1 MKTNGLDFEALRCA
15 SLVGEFSE
23 HASIRVEKANPAR
36 FLTPPDVVRA
46 NDVLYLPELRLQV
59 IGGTMVPQEAV
70 PEPWTLGFEIKR
82 GFQGRAERYRSEFDR
97 AYSTQEV
104 CILSNFYS
112 RNFYHWV
119 TEELPKVVILER
131 HGFAGRYVLADLPKF
146 AFELLGMLGVADD
159 RVIVQVDQPTVF
171 ATVLYTTSIHGWNV
185 LEHHEVVLALR
196 DSLLGTAGVSHLSNR
211 LWMDR
216 GVGVNNKGRELVN
229 TEEVHAV
236 LRRYGFEV
244 VDMAALPVREQIAAA
259 HNAAAL
265 AGPHGAGFVHVMFQ
279 KHRSSVIECFSP
291 QFINPGVLEICRLL
305 NHRYSML
312 VHENAYDSYPF
323 GHQLKINC
331 SHLELALQGL
341 Q

>member
-1 MKTNGLDFEALRCA
+1 MKTNGLDFEALTCA

-59 IGGTMVPQEAV
+59 IGGTMVPRRLFRNPGRWASRSKEAS
-70 PEPWTLGFEIKR
+70 R
-82 GFQGRAERYRSEFDR
+82 GAPERYRSEFDR

-146 AFELLGMLGVADD
+146 AFELWACSRRGRPRD
-159 RVIVQVDQPTVF
+159 RPGGPANGIRHG
-171 ATVLYTTSIHGWNV
+171 ALYDFDPCWNV
-185 LEHHEVVLALR
+185 LEHQEVVLALR

-229 TEEVHAV
+229 TEEVYAV

-265 AGPHGAGFVHVMFQ
+265 AGRTGPDLCM
-279 KHRSSVIECFSP
+279 
-291 QFINPGVLEICRLL
+291 
-305 NHRYSML
+305 
-312 VHENAYDSYPF
+312 
-323 GHQLKINC
+323 
-331 SHLELALQGL
+331 
-341 Q
+341 